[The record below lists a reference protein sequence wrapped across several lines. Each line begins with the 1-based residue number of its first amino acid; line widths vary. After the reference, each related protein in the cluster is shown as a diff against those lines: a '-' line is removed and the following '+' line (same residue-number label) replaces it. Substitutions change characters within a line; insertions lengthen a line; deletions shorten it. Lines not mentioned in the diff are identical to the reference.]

1 MKKNIGITLSLAAA
15 IGVSVIAQS
24 NVDFAQLS
32 EQSATKVIES
42 LGNIKSNQFVGNII
56 TDYSNYKK
64 EKEASSKED
73 YKDYKDDALYIADL
87 KIDKAVVERIEKDM
101 EKEKQ
106 EEEASSSESTSVH
119 TIGEIPGPRN
129 DEKEETLISQNTSE
143 IPSSSHISLPETV
156 GEIPSTPAEKETPVE
171 VVNITASNTSDEKE
185 TSTPASSSI
194 SGSEH
199 EVSAKPKKDSI
210 NTEKSD
216 SKTMIPKKENESLK
230 LNENSAKKTDTFED
244 REEQKSE
251 QYVVVHDVYFR
262 EDKSNESKILGTLKK
277 NLIVEGKS
285 DSYWIEMKQGDQKGY
300 VSAKYLEKTD
310 ETLEKEAAYSTA
322 QALKED
328 SADVEKTDENSST
341 KLAAKV
347 DHSHN
352 DKTVLDTS
360 ESQNSKEMAESTNT
374 IEDKKTEKYVVVR
387 DVYFREDKSNDSKI
401 LGTLKKDFIVEGKS
415 DPYWIEITQ
424 GNQKAFVSA
433 KFLKKADGSQTKE
446 SEDISQLKGVETG
459 SKEKESTDS
468 SLKET
473 NDLENKNS
481 KMQNLI
487 EEAKDLAAED
497 EHFSKEK
504 IKNSNFIQYLYKT
517 HLNIELS
524 SDKTALSKNGYEVN
538 IDNLKAGDLVFS
550 FDKEKNIDKAG
561 LYIGGNRFIYPSE
574 SGVEFIN
581 SDIKSDDY
589 NKTFVTARRIMN

>member
-143 IPSSSHISLPETV
+143 IPTSSHISLPETV
-156 GEIPSTPAEKETPVE
+156 GEISSTPAEKETPVE

-216 SKTMIPKKENESLK
+216 SKTIIPKKENESQKLK
-230 LNENSAKKTDTFED
+230 EDSAKKTDAIED
-244 REEQKSE
+244 REERKPE
-251 QYVVVHDVYFR
+251 QYIVAHDVYFR

-277 NLIVEGKS
+277 DLVVEGKS
-285 DSYWIEMKQGDQKGY
+285 DPYWIEIKQGDQTGY
-300 VSAKYLEKTD
+300 VSAKYLEEVN
-310 ETLEKEAAYSTA
+310 ETLEQEASYTTA

-328 SADVEKTDENSST
+328 SADVENSST
-341 KLAAKV
+341 KLAAKEE
-347 DHSHN
+347 HSSK
-352 DKTVLDTS
+352 DKTALDS
-360 ESQNSKEMAESTNT
+360 SKSQNSKEMAESTNT

-433 KFLKKADGSQTKE
+433 KFLKKADGSQTKV
-446 SEDISQLKGVETG
+446 SEDISQLKAEET
-459 SKEKESTDS
+459 SINEKESADS
-468 SLKET
+468 SIKET
-473 NDLENKNS
+473 SDSKNKNS

-487 EEAKDLAAED
+487 DEAKDLAAGD
-497 EHFSKEK
+497 KHFSKEK
-504 IKNSNFIQYLYKT
+504 IKNSNFIQYLYKS

-524 SDKTALSKNGYEVN
+524 SDKTALSKYGYNVN
-538 IDNLKAGDLVFS
+538 IDNLKAGDLLFI

-561 LYIGGNRFIYPSE
+561 LYIGGNRFVYPSE